1 MALVLVVEDDPT
13 MADMVAY
20 NLRRQGLEVEVARDG
35 STGLQ
40 RGRSP
45 DVSLVLLD
53 VMLPSLDGVQVAEQ
67 LRETRPA
74 LPILML
80 TARGEEEVKLRGFA
94 AGADDYLTKPFS
106 MEELMVRVKALV
118 RRSRT
123 EAIRSETP
131 TEVRFGDLQL
141 AARDFRCWVGGQE
154 VALRPKEFSLLARL
168 ASEPG
173 RLFTRLELAE
183 EIWGYSH
190 LGDTRTI
197 DTHIKNLRRK
207 VEDGS
212 AFRFIETVR
221 GLGYRFRLRPKSQDA
236 SAEGGDHAE
245 DPEAPEMTAP
255 HPAATHPWGA

>member
-1 MALVLVVEDDPT
+1 VALVLIVEDDPT
-13 MADMVAY
+13 MAEMVSY
-20 NLRRQGLEVEVARDG
+20 NLRRQGLEVEIAHDG
-35 STGLQ
+35 PRGLQ
-40 RGRSP
+40 RARAK

-53 VMLPSLDGVQVAEQ
+53 VMLPYLDGVQVAEQ
-67 LRETRPA
+67 LRAARPD

-106 MEELMVRVKALV
+106 MDELVVRVKALV
-118 RRSRT
+118 RRSRA
-123 EAIRSETP
+123 EAIRTETP
-131 TEVRFGDLQL
+131 AEVRFGDLRL
-141 AARDFRCWVGGQE
+141 VARDFRCWVGGTE

-173 RLFTRLELAE
+173 RLFSRLELAE

-197 DTHIKNLRRK
+197 DTHVKNLRRK

-212 AFRFIETVR
+212 TYLFIETVR
-221 GLGYRFRLRPKSQDA
+221 GLGYRFRLRPKAGDGGA
-236 SAEGGDHAE
+236 DGKAEGRAKAKAGR
-245 DPEAPEMTAP
+245 PEPEPEREQA
-255 HPAATHPWGA
+255 